1 MQMSRVS
8 GFQQTLIN
16 ILAPLLLV
24 HIRSSILVYS
34 PIFKTNMK
42 INCVGSDPLEMK
54 IPDMNLTHTLV
65 APDDTCRVLT
75 MHVFWLTV
83 EFEYVLIRLWFD
95 LSINVIPYNVVYKTR
110 VDSTRREVTSRL
122 AVDAR
127 VARFSQYAFWSSS
140 ARRRFIFPVPIL
152 IKVHYVINYIM
163 Q

>member
-65 APDDTCRVLT
+65 APDD
-75 MHVFWLTV
+75 MHVF
-83 EFEYVLIRLWFD
+83 
-95 LSINVIPYNVVYKTR
+95 
-110 VDSTRREVTSRL
+110 
-122 AVDAR
+122 
-127 VARFSQYAFWSSS
+127 
-140 ARRRFIFPVPIL
+140 
-152 IKVHYVINYIM
+152 
-163 Q
+163 